1 MVSRSR
7 FSGTG
12 GRVIDP
18 DRMGEV
24 SRGHI
29 RRERRAARKDAH
41 GRIRNPDC
49 KSKEQE
55 PETLGL
61 NGSDLMLSSPLKAR
75 TV

>member
-29 RRERRAARKDAH
+29 RKDETDFKRGSH
-41 GRIRNPDC
+41 GRIRNPPWV
-49 KSKEQE
+49 SKEQE
-55 PETLGL
+55 TETLAL
-61 NGSDLMLSSPLKAR
+61 NGLSLR
-75 TV
+75 LCHL